1 MLQRQ
6 ASVMF
11 AGNESTKEELEDKIR
26 RLIVTKINEKEEEMI
41 YMTRKSQLSGPKAT
55 QALRKPVLRRQR
67 T

>member
-11 AGNESTKEELEDKIR
+11 AGNESTKKELEDKIR

-41 YMTRKSQLSGPKAT
+41 
-55 QALRKPVLRRQR
+55 
-67 T
+67 